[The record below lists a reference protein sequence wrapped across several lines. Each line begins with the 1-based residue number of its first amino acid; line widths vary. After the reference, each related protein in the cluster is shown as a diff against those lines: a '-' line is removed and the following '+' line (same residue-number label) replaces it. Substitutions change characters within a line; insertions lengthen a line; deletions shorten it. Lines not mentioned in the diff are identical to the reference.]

1 MHANSI
7 ILLALHSVKMT
18 SQSLREKLC
27 HDYSQKLIT
36 TYTWHNSTTLELA
49 TAVRLSCKNRWTRA
63 RESLCDCGRSRVFK
77 LGQDISE
84 RFSATRLYKQ
94 TAFRWHSLYW
104 RSIPQTCKRTLRRLN
119 LLITEKLKAGLPFK
133 GALIALPFVHNFERP
148 ENEEQYLPLELRPKQ
163 NEDWVQPNKKKAVQ
177 DKVICSNSNAERPTF
192 NALDA
197 CGLLNTVSQL

>member
-18 SQSLREKLC
+18 SQSLRKKLC

-49 TAVRLSCKNRWTRA
+49 TAVRLSCNNRWTRT

-119 LLITEKLKAGLPFK
+119 LSITEKLKAGLTFK
-133 GALIALPFVHNFERP
+133 GALIALLL
-148 ENEEQYLPLELRPKQ
+148 YTISSDLRMRS
-163 NEDWVQPNKKKAVQ
+163 D
-177 DKVICSNSNAERPTF
+177 IS
-192 NALDA
+192 
-197 CGLLNTVSQL
+197 LLN